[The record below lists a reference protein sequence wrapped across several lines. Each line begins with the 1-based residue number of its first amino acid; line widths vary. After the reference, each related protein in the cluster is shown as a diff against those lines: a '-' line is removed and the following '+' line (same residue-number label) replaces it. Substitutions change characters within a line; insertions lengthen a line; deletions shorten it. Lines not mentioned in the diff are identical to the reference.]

1 MEEDMHELLHRISNL
16 LSSEELA
23 HMIFLCGPDI
33 TFSDKETIKNTL
45 QLFKFLEHK
54 GLISESD
61 LSYLKELFN
70 LILRRDILKVLKTTK
85 YDMDTYLRNNSPQ
98 ISAYRSLLYHIS
110 QQTTQENVESAK
122 FLLEKR
128 NPRVAKAV
136 SMLEIIVEMEKAGDL
151 SEDNMK
157 CLKTVF
163 INGKRKDIVQK
174 IEEFEKKCRDFSKNE
189 IEAQIEKMSLEESEM
204 KHTTKTSTSQ
214 QDTSQTDIGVYEL
227 KRNPHGKCLII
238 NNHNFKAARSLKL
251 KMEDRFGSDKDTEAI
266 KSVFHSRNYTTE
278 EHDNL
283 TGKEI
288 LSVIERYAKENH
300 NEKDSFVCFILS
312 HGDAG
317 IIYGTDGEPVLLNTI
332 LSHFDGKHC
341 RSMIGK
347 PKMFFIQACQGSDIQ
362 RPVYTDDTDSSST
375 EYAYDHGAESL
386 PDHSDFLTV
395 FATVEN
401 YACLRNARNGSI
413 YIQDLCTALKDPK
426 FYDIDL
432 ITILTHLNDI
442 VSGKEFKVLNENVK
456 QMPSFKSELR
466 KRLILPAPAQTTEP
480 LEQAQG
486 EL

>member
-98 ISAYRSLLYHIS
+98 ISPYRSLLYHIS

-174 IEEFEKKCRDFSKNE
+174 IEEFEKKCR
-189 IEAQIEKMSLEESEM
+189 
-204 KHTTKTSTSQ
+204 
-214 QDTSQTDIGVYEL
+214 
-227 KRNPHGKCLII
+227 
-238 NNHNFKAARSLKL
+238 
-251 KMEDRFGSDKDTEAI
+251 
-266 KSVFHSRNYTTE
+266 
-278 EHDNL
+278 
-283 TGKEI
+283 
-288 LSVIERYAKENH
+288 
-300 NEKDSFVCFILS
+300 
-312 HGDAG
+312 
-317 IIYGTDGEPVLLNTI
+317 GT
-332 LSHFDGKHC
+332 
-341 RSMIGK
+341 
-347 PKMFFIQACQGSDIQ
+347 
-362 RPVYTDDTDSSST
+362 
-375 EYAYDHGAESL
+375 
-386 PDHSDFLTV
+386 
-395 FATVEN
+395 
-401 YACLRNARNGSI
+401 
-413 YIQDLCTALKDPK
+413 
-426 FYDIDL
+426 
-432 ITILTHLNDI
+432 
-442 VSGKEFKVLNENVK
+442 
-456 QMPSFKSELR
+456 
-466 KRLILPAPAQTTEP
+466 
-480 LEQAQG
+480 
-486 EL
+486 